1 MLNTY
6 KLYEQLYDIYIKE
19 MSREETI
26 DLSYKY
32 HQCCRCDEK
41 LDITEIKATG
51 HKWNT
56 YYTIDVEP

>member
-1 MLNTY
+1 
-6 KLYEQLYDIYIKE
+6 